1 MTQIANTH
9 RVGWKSKPFLLG
21 TDFAG
26 LIFTGELS
34 GVDSAGVLRQGV
46 AEVSSVKRIKT
57 IARPQQSRRKT
68 NTTVVPDG
76 LSIEN
81 TMVVAKKE

>member
-1 MTQIANTH
+1 MTQNANTH

-57 IARPQQSRRKT
+57 IALPQQSRRKT